1 MKLNYESHYEAWER
15 VIEQRLRH
23 ETSAFLNQL
32 NFILGKPTV
41 EIIYF
46 LKQSMKKYSDRK
58 KDLYIIFLDI
68 EGTSIM
74 VSMEIFWWIL
84 EKEVTARF
92 IDLIKDIYD
101 SFVTSI
107 RTIGAETREFPIAIG
122 LHQGST

>member
-1 MKLNYESHYEAWER
+1 MKLWER
-15 VIEQRLRH
+15 VIAQRLRH

-68 EGTSIM
+68 EGTSSM

-84 EKEVTARF
+84 E
-92 IDLIKDIYD
+92 
-101 SFVTSI
+101 
-107 RTIGAETREFPIAIG
+107 
-122 LHQGST
+122 